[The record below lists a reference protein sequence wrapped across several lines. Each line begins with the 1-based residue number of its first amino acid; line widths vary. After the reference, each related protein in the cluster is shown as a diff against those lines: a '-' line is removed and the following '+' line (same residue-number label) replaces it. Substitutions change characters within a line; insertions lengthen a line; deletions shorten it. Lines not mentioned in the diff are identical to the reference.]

1 MYPGSSGGA
10 KRTAAGV
17 PVKLDNSDAIDES
30 WLADFDSDRTEYMLR
45 LETDRTIV
53 DELRASSFAGVHYNY
68 FATEMA
74 KYGIAVMTAWI
85 RTHQIFG
92 KMRERGRGGI
102 AAPPGDELRSQE
114 TAQEL
119 AMETVAVAL
128 HNFRTHVL
136 LPGKWDPARGASI
149 RTYFVGQCLIQFSNV
164 YRRWY
169 KETFEHVP
177 WGRLVNEAQVA
188 ARGYE
193 HVDTVAEGH
202 LDVDSVLSRVKKDR
216 TKTVLVLRGAG
227 HTHEEIATR
236 LQISEKTV
244 EMIIRNE
251 RNRQIRGEAS

>member
-1 MYPGSSGGA
+1 MFSGSSGGA
-10 KRTAAGV
+10 DRAAAGV
-17 PVKLDNSDAIDES
+17 PLKLDNSDSIDES
-30 WLADFDSDRTEYMLR
+30 WLADFDSDRSEYMQR

-53 DELRASSFAGVHYNY
+53 DELRASGFAGTHYSY

-128 HNFRTHVL
+128 QNFRTYVL
-136 LPGKWDPARGASI
+136 LPGKWDPAKGASI
-149 RTYFVGQCLIQFSNV
+149 RTYFIGQCLIQFSNV

-177 WGRLVNEAQVA
+177 WGYLANEAQLT

-193 HVDTVAEGH
+193 HVETTATNH
-202 LDVDSVLSRVKKDR
+202 ISVDLVLANVKKDR

-227 HTHEEIATR
+227 HTHEEIAIR
-236 LQISEKTV
+236 LAISEKTV

-251 RNRQIRGEAS
+251 RNRQIKGEAS